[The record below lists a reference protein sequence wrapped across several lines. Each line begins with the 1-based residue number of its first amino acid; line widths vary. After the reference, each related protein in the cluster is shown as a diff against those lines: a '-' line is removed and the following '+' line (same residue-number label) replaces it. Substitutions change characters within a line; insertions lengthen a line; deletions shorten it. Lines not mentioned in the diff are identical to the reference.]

1 MYADD
6 SGCEMGETK
15 MQVLVSNNTRH
26 VVLPV
31 CSIEISEAGEPN
43 YDTAEL
49 SGTCFLIG
57 GKGYALTAAHVVE
70 QIGRR
75 GRVFFPDGNE
85 WDACTI
91 VEAERHPTEDV
102 AILRIDLPEPV
113 VSPIIYAQ
121 HEPFP
126 GGEYNMW
133 AYPEVIAKEVEH
145 HGPYRGGLR
154 FNPAPIYFR
163 GYIRRKMQYSPHPGL
178 GMYVGDNF
186 YEVSE
191 IGGSCCSGAPL
202 TTISELPGV
211 FAIYIGEAQ
220 AERRCGYAT
229 NLMKVLDWV
238 PEILGKAIRYEVIGP
253 PTGTVHSYE

>member
-1 MYADD
+1 M
-6 SGCEMGETK
+6 K
-15 MQVLVSNNTRH
+15 VLANNNTRH

-31 CSIEISEAGEPN
+31 CSLVISAAGEPD

-57 GKGYALTAAHVVE
+57 GQGYALTAAHVVQ
-70 QIGRR
+70 QIGKH
-75 GRVFFPDGNE
+75 GRVFFPDEGV
-85 WDACTI
+85 WDACAITAS
-91 VEAERHPTEDV
+91 ECHPTEDV
-102 AILRIDLPEPV
+102 AILKIDLPEPV

-126 GGEYNMW
+126 SAEYNMW

-145 HGPYRGGLR
+145 HGPYEGGLR
-154 FNPAPIYFR
+154 FNPTPVYFR
-163 GYIRRKMQYSPHPGL
+163 GYIRRKLPYSPHPGL
-178 GMYVGDNF
+178 SIYVGENF

-202 TTISELPGV
+202 TTIAELPGV

-220 AERRCGYAT
+220 AERRCGYAI

-238 PEILGKAIRYEVIGP
+238 PEILGRAIRYEVIGP
-253 PTGTVHSYE
+253 PTGVVDSYE